1 MPYDYKTRLV
11 HDIKNYMEDSINIDE
26 YESLDELSEYL
37 NDTLWTEDSV
47 TGNGSGSYTFNH
59 AEAKQYVLD
68 NMNLAVEMAREFD
81 CKDRFMDWLF
91 DDDYESIDVSIRC
104 YLLRSAIDEVKD
116 RFMDW
121 LFDDDYESIDV
132 SRSAID
138 EVMDDIED
146 DFNANRERIGEES
159 ENDTEE

>member
-1 MPYDYKTRLV
+1 MSYDYKTRLV

-68 NMNLAVEMAREFD
+68 NMNLAVEMAMEFD
-81 CKDRFMDWLF
+81 CKERFMDWLF

-104 YLLRSAIDEVKD
+104 YLLRSAIDEV
-116 RFMDW
+116 
-121 LFDDDYESIDV
+121 
-132 SRSAID
+132 
-138 EVMDDIED
+138 MDDIED
-146 DFNANRERIGEES
+146 DFNANRERIEEES

>member
-91 DDDYESIDVSIRC
+91 DDDYESIDVT
-104 YLLRSAIDEVKD
+104 
-116 RFMDW
+116 
-121 LFDDDYESIDV
+121 
-132 SRSAID
+132 RSAID

>member
-11 HDIKNYMEDSINIDE
+11 HDIKNYIEDSINIDE
-26 YESLDELSEYL
+26 YGSLDELSEYL
-37 NDTLWTEDSV
+37 NDTLWIEDSV

-104 YLLRSAIDEVKD
+104 YLLRSAIDEV
-116 RFMDW
+116 
-121 LFDDDYESIDV
+121 
-132 SRSAID
+132 
-138 EVMDDIED
+138 MDDIED
-146 DFNANRERIGEES
+146 DFNANRERIEEES

>member
-81 CKDRFMDWLF
+81 CKDRFMNWLF

-104 YLLRSAIDEVKD
+104 YLLRSAIDEV
-116 RFMDW
+116 
-121 LFDDDYESIDV
+121 
-132 SRSAID
+132 
-138 EVMDDIED
+138 MDDIED
-146 DFNANRERIGEES
+146 DFNANRERIEEES

>member
-104 YLLRSAIDEVKD
+104 YLLRSAIDEV
-116 RFMDW
+116 
-121 LFDDDYESIDV
+121 
-132 SRSAID
+132 
-138 EVMDDIED
+138 MDDIED
-146 DFNANRERIGEES
+146 DFNANRERIEEES